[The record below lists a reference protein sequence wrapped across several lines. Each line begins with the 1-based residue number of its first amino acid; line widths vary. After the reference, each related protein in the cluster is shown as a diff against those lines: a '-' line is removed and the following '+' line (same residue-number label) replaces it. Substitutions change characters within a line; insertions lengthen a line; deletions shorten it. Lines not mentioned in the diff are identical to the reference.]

1 MKNAFIFTEKADS
14 VFQTIKFLFFLFPI
28 SPALSTIT
36 ELIRDTH

>member
-1 MKNAFIFTEKADS
+1 MKNAFIFTEKAGS
-14 VFQTIKFLFFLFPI
+14 VFQTIKFLFFLFPL